1 MNCPRDGNV
10 ADIMRRTRAQ
20 YQNAIR
26 RLKSN
31 NELLRK
37 SAMARVISYK
47 KSRNLWSE
55 VNKVRS
61 KKSTISNNI
70 DDIQGDDNIAELFS
84 EKYVI
89 LYNSVTYEQTV
100 MDELLCT
107 NEKDVISHCVSA
119 TDDNDVYTHVINV
132 DQVTSAVHKY
142 SLEYPIVLMNFYPV
156 ILKIGHST
164 YLLLFYFYLLL
175 C

>member
-1 MNCPRDGNV
+1 
-10 ADIMRRTRAQ
+10 MRRTRAQ
-20 YQNAIR
+20 YYYAIR

-37 SAMARVISYK
+37 SAMARAISDK

-70 DDIQGDDNIAELFS
+70 DDIQGDNNIAELFS
-84 EKYVI
+84 EKYAI
-89 LYNSVTYEQTV
+89 LCNSVTYEQTV
-100 MDELLCT
+100 IDDLLCT
-107 NEKDVISHCVSA
+107 NEKDVISHCASA
-119 TDDNDVYTHVINV
+119 IDDNYIHTHVINV
-132 DQVTSAVHKY
+132 DLVN
-142 SLEYPIVLMNFYPV
+142 PIVLMTFYLI
-156 ILKIGHST
+156 ILKMVHNT
-164 YLLLFYFYLLL
+164 YLLLFHCSLLL